1 MLPGSIL
8 RIVAIV
14 ALVGQSLLVGREV
27 ARGFVC
33 PHPDSGPITAAGWS
47 DMAASSHHGSHTA
60 HRSDTSQSAQVH
72 KGHAPSHEGS
82 ERSPCECG
90 ADCSLCPPP
99 FAPTVQPLALDFAF
113 DPAPSVAP
121 LDTDHGIVR
130 VRVAY
135 LHPPATAPPH
145 LT

>member
-1 MLPGSIL
+1 MMPGSIL

-47 DMAASSHHGSHTA
+47 DMGSGGPHAAHAAHHE
-60 HRSDTSQSAQVH
+60 
-72 KGHAPSHEGS
+72 HAPDDGHTDGGS
-82 ERSPCECG
+82 EEPSPCECG

-99 FAPTVQPLALDFAF
+99 FAPTVQPLALAFAF
-113 DPAPSVAP
+113 DPTPSIP
-121 LDTDHGIVR
+121 PIDTDHGFVR

-135 LHPPATAPPH
+135 LHPPATAPPLH
-145 LT
+145 T